1 MEAAGNVRVV
11 HPKDLLERFLSTL
24 KKEIE
29 IANQKN
35 QPVLVLVFGHG
46 DEGTHGI
53 AIGATTPTNAPRLT
67 RPTFG
72 FALKKGVEVNL
83 VTTSCYSGGWV
94 VTPKLK
100 TPDIRGAKPMFNI
113 TGMTA
118 AGVYT
123 ESLAWATSLSQG
135 RRSGGSMFATAIM
148 NSLMITSEISP
159 NDKPESIFAALEQR
173 VTTTDDG
180 EAVEDSPTFVELS
193 KSVYKAMTEL
203 GDGSHLYESSHISFA
218 AQDDKWDAEWRTRSG
233 FPLKRYREMWERLP
247 VEPAGIQ
254 VYEEKSLSNRVG
266 SGRSNNLKI
275 SKIRSK
281 AMDFMLSTP
290 GDLASGGN
298 SVHKRFIQLIEGH
311 DFSDDE
317 LDELNKVLDYRMDLL
332 RTASEYADFM
342 DLRFMPA
349 THYDTVYWLR
359 QMKTQSQSINQKDA
373 KDAKDALFRFNHIRN
388 YIIDS
393 RLFDL
398 PLRDQG
404 LAYSKPKEYLAI
416 ALAVSGLSQVDVEAR
431 INRLLIGKSS
441 F

>member
-29 IANQKN
+29 IAHQKN

-53 AIGATTPTNAPRLT
+53 AIGATPAMDAPRLT
-67 RPTFG
+67 RPSFD
-72 FALKKGVEVNL
+72 FALKKGVEVNF
-83 VTTSCYSGGWV
+83 VSTSCYSGGWV
-94 VTPKLK
+94 IKPKLA
-100 TPDIRGAKPMFNI
+100 TPDVRLAKPMFNI

-123 ESLAWATSLSQG
+123 ESLAWAGSLSQG
-135 RRSGGSMFATAIM
+135 RYSGSIFATAIM

-159 NDKPESIFAALEQR
+159 NDKPESIFAALEQS

-180 EAVEDSPTFVELS
+180 EAVEYSPTYVELS
-193 KSVYKAMTEL
+193 KSVYQAMTEL
-203 GDGSHLYESSHISFA
+203 GDGSDLYQSSHISFA
-218 AQDDKWDAEWRTRSG
+218 AQDDKWDSEWRTRSG
-233 FPLKRYREMWERLP
+233 FPLKRYREIWERLP
-247 VEPAGIQ
+247 AVPAGIQ
-254 VYEEKSLSNRVG
+254 VYEENFLSNRVG

-281 AMDFMLSTP
+281 AMDFMLSSP

-298 SVHKRFIQLIEGH
+298 TDHRRFIQLIEGN

-317 LDELNKVLDYRMDLL
+317 LNQLDKVLDYRMNLL

-349 THYDTVYWLR
+349 THYDTVYWLH
-359 QMKTQSQSINQKDA
+359 QMRTQSKSINQQAA
-373 KDAKDALFRFNHIRN
+373 KDAKDALFRFNHIRS
-388 YIIDS
+388 YIIDN

-416 ALAVSGLSQVDVEAR
+416 ALAVSGLSEVDAEAR

-441 F
+441 L